1 MCETGESA
9 QEFYLKSK
17 STHKFDLSE
26 SLKIYIYF
34 LTTSD
39 VARVVAVAGFTGFHL
54 FLVHLDGGLA

>member
-17 STHKFDLSE
+17 STHKFDLSQ
-26 SLKIYIYF
+26 SLKIYIYL

-39 VARVVAVAGFTGFHL
+39 VARVVAVAGFAGFDL
-54 FLVHLDGGLA
+54 FLFHLDGGLA